1 MKKLY
6 KQIESISF
14 YYDRCKEKEESR
26 KRPQIRYLDSPKNEV
41 KKIADEDEIFK
52 LLGEFCL
59 FGFEG
64 KSLFSHKRYFDWHV
78 KIYPNKIKDFKYS
91 IKYEELNETEI
102 TFDEL
107 KSRLNVKEF
116 KEYIKGNSLKKEKEQ
131 LLLLKNY
138 QGILDDEDNDVDE
151 NLGERSIKFLGMYSS
166 YKNVQ
171 KRISKDIKDV
181 KIVEEVNNSKDI
193 WDIMR
198 HIYKIVR
205 TENEIIKYIVLK
217 INEDED
223 YDILVDGIIFGGD
236 L

>member
-14 YYDRCKEKEESR
+14 YYGRCKEKEVV
-26 KRPQIRYLDSPKNEV
+26 KKQPQIRCLEEPKNETRMIV
-41 KKIADEDEIFK
+41 NEDEIFK
-52 LLGEFCL
+52 LLFEFCL

-64 KSLFSHKRYFDWHV
+64 KSIFSHKRYFYWYE
-78 KIYPNKIKDFKYS
+78 KIYPNQLKNFTYA

-102 TFDEL
+102 TFNEL
-107 KSRLNVKEF
+107 KSELNVKEF
-116 KEYIKGNSLKKEKEQ
+116 KEYMKGNSLKKEKEQ

-138 QGILDDEDNDVDE
+138 QGILEDEDNDVDG
-151 NLGERSIKFLGMYSS
+151 NSGERSIEFLGMYSS

-181 KIVEEVNNSKDI
+181 KIVEEVSNSKDI
-193 WDIMR
+193 WDMMR